1 MSAKNISGR
10 IRSIIKSAAAKLS
23 GVKKRVYIAE
33 VAIEFCDG
41 NARKTER
48 VFGWGRETI
57 DKGMRELQTGIPCQD
72 NYSARGNKKTEEK
85 IPQLAEDIREIVDPK
100 SQADP
105 HLKTPFAYTRI
116 TAKAVRQALIDQ
128 KGYRDD
134 QLPCENTI
142 GDILNRL
149 GYRIRRVQKTKPL
162 KKIPQ
167 TDDIFK
173 NIEQA
178 NQQADEK
185 SGTKRISV
193 DVKAK
198 VNVGEFSRDGKSR
211 GKEAEKAVDHDVSP
225 DAKLAPV
232 GILDTS
238 DDLLTII
245 FGNSLETSDLIADS
259 LELWWQENKERNNH
273 ITELAINLDNGPH
286 MHSHRTQFM
295 KRMIELADKTGL
307 KIHLLYYPP
316 YHSKYN
322 PIERCWGILENHWNG
337 TILNSVDKTIKWA
350 ETMTWK
356 GLHPVVHLL
365 DKVYK
370 KGVKLTKKA
379 MKVYEERLTRSETLP
394 KWDVIIEPVLG

>member
-1 MSAKNISGR
+1 MRAKDISGR
-10 IRSIIKSAAAKLS
+10 IRSIIKSAADKLS
-23 GVKKRVYIAE
+23 GVNKREYIAE

-41 NARKTER
+41 NARKAER
-48 VFGWGRETI
+48 IFGWGRETI
-57 DKGMRELQTGIPCQD
+57 NKGIRELQTGIQCKD
-72 NYSARGNKKTEEK
+72 DYSARGNKKTEEK
-85 IPQLAEDIREIVDPK
+85 IPQLAEDIRVIADPK

-128 KGYRDD
+128 KGYSDD

-142 GDILNRL
+142 GDILTRL
-149 GYRIRRVQKTKPL
+149 GYRLRRVQKTKPL

-173 NIEQA
+173 NVDQA
-178 NQQADEK
+178 NRQVDER
-185 SGTKRISV
+185 SGTKRISI

-198 VNVGEFSRDGKSR
+198 VNVGEFSRNGKSR
-211 GKEAEKAVDHDVSP
+211 GKEAQKAADHDFAP
-225 DAKLAPV
+225 DAKLVPV

-245 FGNSLETSDLIADS
+245 FGNSFETSDLIVDS
-259 LELWWQENKERNNH
+259 LELWWEKNKERYSYV
-273 ITELAINLDNGPH
+273 TELVINLDNGPH
-286 MHSHRTQFM
+286 LHSHRSQFI
-295 KRMIELADKTGL
+295 KRMVELADKTGI
-307 KIHLLYYPP
+307 KIRLIYYPP

-322 PIERCWGILENHWNG
+322 PIERCWGILETHWNG
-337 TILNSVDKTIKWA
+337 TILSSVDKTIKWT

-365 DKVYK
+365 DKVYE
-370 KGVKLTKKA
+370 KGMKLTRKM
-379 MKVYEERLTRSETLP
+379 MKIYENRLMRSETLP
-394 KWDVIIEPVLG
+394 KWDLIIEPVLG

>member
-1 MSAKNISGR
+1 MRAKDISGR

-23 GVKKRVYIAE
+23 GVNKRVYIAE

-41 NARKTER
+41 NARKAER

-57 DKGMRELQTGIPCQD
+57 NKGMRELQTGIPCQD

-85 IPQLAEDIREIVDPK
+85 IPQLAEDIREIADPK

-105 HLKTPFAYTRI
+105 HLKNTFAYTRI

-128 KGYRDD
+128 KGYSDD

-142 GDILNRL
+142 GEILNRL
-149 GYRIRRVQKTKPL
+149 GYRLRRVQKAKPL

-167 TDDIFK
+167 TEDIFK
-173 NIEQA
+173 NVEQA
-178 NQQADEK
+178 NRQADEK

-198 VNVGEFSRDGKSR
+198 VNVGEFSRNGKSR

-238 DDLLTII
+238 DNLLSVI
-245 FGNSLETSDLIADS
+245 FGNSLETSDLIVDS
-259 LELWWQENKERNNH
+259 LELWWE
-273 ITELAINLDNGPH
+273 
-286 MHSHRTQFM
+286 
-295 KRMIELADKTGL
+295 
-307 KIHLLYYPP
+307 
-316 YHSKYN
+316 
-322 PIERCWGILENHWNG
+322 
-337 TILNSVDKTIKWA
+337 
-350 ETMTWK
+350 
-356 GLHPVVHLL
+356 
-365 DKVYK
+365 K
-370 KGVKLTKKA
+370 K
-379 MKVYEERLTRSETLP
+379 
-394 KWDVIIEPVLG
+394 

>member
-23 GVKKRVYIAE
+23 GVKRRVYIAE

-142 GDILNRL
+142 GEILNRL

-162 KKIPQ
+162 KKVPQ

-198 VNVGEFSRDGKSR
+198 VNVGEFSRGGKSR
-211 GKEAEKAVDHDVSP
+211 GKEAEKAVDHDVAP
-225 DAKLAPV
+225 DVKLAPV

-245 FGNSLETSDLIADS
+245 FGNSFETSDLIADS

-273 ITELAINLDNGPH
+273 IIELAINLDNGPH

-295 KRMIELADKTGL
+295 KRMIELADKTGI

-322 PIERCWGILENHWNG
+322 PIERCWGILEDHWNG

-356 GLHPVVHLL
+356 GLYPVVHLL